1 MENHISTLW
10 LCAVHQITIIL
21 KLCVSLPLSSS
32 ILEST
37 FPFPKILSKSHLT
50 LILVCHAFTVFNFQL
65 SSFKYKWGLHFLLL
79 VNSHLNQEEIKY
91 SNDKENSTDFKLS
104 TWLVTGLI
112 VPFLRTSSI
121 CSELKFDNPMDLT
134 KPLATNF
141 SISNQQSVG
150 WRVSSYK
157 TDPSS
162 LLGNLS
168 SPRWKAW
175 GQWMR

>member
-1 MENHISTLW
+1 MGYASNNHNTWIV
-10 LCAVHQITIIL
+10 CFITPL
-21 KLCVSLPLSSS
+21 LLYQRSLNQQFY
-32 ILEST
+32 I
-37 FPFPKILSKSHLT
+37 FPKILTKSHLSNSHLT
-50 LILVCHAFTVFNFQL
+50 FLRVCHAFTVFNFQL

-79 VNSHLNQEEIKY
+79 VTSHLNQEEIKY
-91 SNDKENSTDFKLS
+91 SNDKENSTDFNLS

-168 SPRWKAW
+168 SPRWKAC